1 MIRNDLSL
9 ISEITSENIKEILSM
24 GTSALIA
31 YVDQNDD
38 ESRSIFT
45 SFAKS
50 HHNKFIYGITTD
62 LTHAQSDAQK
72 TPFMMLYNPLDQVNP
87 IFQGPFEVSKLEA
100 FARTYSSPLIGSFSL
115 ETYYTYTEVL
125 PLSFP
130 RTTPRFNLAR

>member
-24 GTSALIA
+24 GTSSLIA
-31 YVDQNDD
+31 YVDQDDD

-45 SFAKS
+45 SFAES
-50 HHNKFIYGITTD
+50 HHNEFIYGITTD
-62 LTHAQSDAQK
+62 LTLAKSDAQR

-100 FARTYSSPLIGSFSL
+100 FARKYSSPLIGSFSL